1 MVYFL
6 LPQNGIVIYRKKEGV
21 FMFNI
26 LVCDDDKAIVDAIEI
41 YLLQEK
47 YNVIKAYDGLEALK
61 AVEENEVHLILMDVM
76 MPKMDGLKAV
86 IKIRE
91 KQNIPIIMLSAK
103 SEDTDKILGLNFGAD
118 DYITKPFNP
127 LELIARVK
135 SQLRRYTSLGSIAEK
150 VSTIK
155 IGNIELDRDAKEVRV
170 NGEPIK
176 LTATEYGILQLLMEN
191 AGKVFSID
199 EIYEK
204 VWNEMSFAPE
214 NTVSVHIRRIREKI
228 EANPNE
234 PRYLKV
240 VWGIGYKIEK
250 I

>member
-228 EANPNE
+228 EENPKE
-234 PRYLKV
+234 PRYL
-240 VWGIGYKIEK
+240 
-250 I
+250 

>member
-155 IGNIELDRDAKEVRV
+155 IGNIEFDRDAKEVRV
-170 NGEPIK
+170 NGETIK

-228 EANPNE
+228 EANPKE

>member
-191 AGKVFSID
+191 AGKIFSID

-228 EANPNE
+228 EANPKE